1 MIEEADLEAVHE
13 WDRREGEPAKAYA
26 AFRLYRDLPIPQRV
40 NVASVAEAA
49 GFSERRCRGLATEW
63 QWRERAEAWDDAC
76 HRTEDVER
84 LEAIRQMHAFHR
96 QTGRAAL
103 VKAAQ
108 ALQLLSPEDIGP
120 AHIARLLDLGARLER
135 STLIVSVEELQGI
148 EAYESDADDPW
159 ERIARELDPNSTS
172 TDE

>member
-1 MIEEADLEAVHE
+1 MVIVEHELEDDLHE

-26 AFRLYRDLPIPQRV
+26 AFRLYRDLPVPQRA

-76 HRTEDVER
+76 HRTEDAER
-84 LEAIRQMHAFHR
+84 LEAIRQMHAVHR

-108 ALQLLSPEDIGP
+108 ALQLLSP
-120 AHIARLLDLGARLER
+120 
-135 STLIVSVEELQGI
+135 
-148 EAYESDADDPW
+148 
-159 ERIARELDPNSTS
+159 
-172 TDE
+172 